1 MVEKIVKNK
10 HQQVLVVDQIVKK
23 KHQQFPEVVQIA
35 MRVALQSHLQD
46 QVKTP
51 MKNQVPRQHKV
62 VIPTLRNQTII
73 KTVTKEMI
81 KTMTQKAIKRV
92 THKEIQT
99 KIQVDKTQME
109 VKTQMTKDNQIN
121 NKIKKTKELNH
132 QITPRKLGP
141 AMTPNSFWFQVNLTS
156 SQPIIIKI
164 N

>member
-1 MVEKIVKNK
+1 VEKIVKNK

-51 MKNQVPRQHKV
+51 MKNQVPRQHKE

-132 QITPRKLGP
+132 QIIPRKLGP